1 VGDEGSKR
9 GVRTRVGVIILATT
23 LLGGGIV
30 LASGASARS
39 TKHETNRDAVYSKG
53 RPPAA
58 TTDAATAVTATS
70 ATLNGAVGVGVSSA
84 NADEVTSFGFE
95 YGATPNY
102 VSQAGA
108 GSVSFDQSVSAAVA
122 GLTPCTSYHFRLVA
136 SSDSGLA
143 NGSDQ
148 SFTTGF
154 ANPIATVKSPGKAKH
169 KHSFKV
175 TISLSSSA
183 AVTVILTHQGHA
195 VNTIV
200 KGVRPAGTVTAT
212 LKAPRKKGKYGVRV
226 VAKKSCGQQTVN
238 KKLKVR

>member
-1 VGDEGSKR
+1 VGDGGSKR
-9 GVRTRVGVIILATT
+9 GVRARIGVIILATT

-39 TKHETNRDAVYSKG
+39 TRHETNRDAVYSKG

-95 YGATPNY
+95 YGAPNY
-102 VSQAGA
+102 GSQAGA

-136 SSDSGLA
+136 TSASGSA

-154 ANPIATVKSPGKAKH
+154 ANPIATVKSPRKAKH

-175 TISLSSSA
+175 TISLSASA
-183 AVTVILTHQGHA
+183 AVTVILTHKGHA